1 MSADQ
6 LTNYLLIALIIIV
19 AIGRGVS
26 AALDFYIKKS
36 AAMNKPVD
44 KQVISVKE
52 KADWLVNEA
61 STMLDLA
68 GAEKKEW
75 ATNQLQRSNPNLTDA
90 EARGAIQTA
99 YNKKEATQSTSQD
112 SNAQPIGFVSNEDDK
127 NEN

>member
-1 MSADQ
+1 MTADQ
-6 LTNYLLIALIIIV
+6 LTNYLLIALIVIV

-26 AALDFYIKKS
+26 VALDFYIKKS
-36 AAMNKPVD
+36 TAMNKPVD

-75 ATNQLQRSNPNLTDA
+75 ATNQLQQSNPNLTDT

-112 SNAQPIGFVSNEDDK
+112 ANAQPIGFVSNEDDK